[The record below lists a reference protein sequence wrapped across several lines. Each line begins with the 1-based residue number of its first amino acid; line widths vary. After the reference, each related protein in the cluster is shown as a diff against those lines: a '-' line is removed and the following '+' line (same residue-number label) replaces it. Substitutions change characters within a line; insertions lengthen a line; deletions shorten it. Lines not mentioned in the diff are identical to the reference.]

1 MNVTDDW
8 KNKEFHYLVGT
19 DVRFATFKIK
29 LTKADIN
36 FFLKKRKGSP
46 LTQLFKLNKFGILTC
61 LMWTYVTFYKKKENL
76 SASVQS

>member
-36 FFLKKRKGSP
+36 FFKK
-46 LTQLFKLNKFGILTC
+46 NK
-61 LMWTYVTFYKKKENL
+61 KNL
-76 SASVQS
+76 L